1 MGDDFL
7 KHLMGLYSSQTFK
20 DAFQAFFMKM
30 QEDGLESAKKSWDV
44 TLYKSAMKGG
54 GTDLFEKMIDFYS
67 DLGFVSK
74 KKHEAVLK
82 ENEELKK
89 ENAFLKGIVQNM
101 NLRVFEDGSKNIQ
114 ETWKETIEKQM
125 ELSKDIA
132 KNFFDLF
139 KK

>member
-7 KHLMGLYSSQTFK
+7 KHLMGLYSSPTFK
-20 DAFQAFFMKM
+20 NAFSEFFMKM
-30 QEDGLESAKKSWDV
+30 QEDGLDAAKKSWEV
-44 TLYKSAMKGG
+44 SLYKSAVKGS

-67 DLGFVSK
+67 DMGFVSK

-82 ENEELKK
+82 ENEDLKK

-101 NLRVFEDGSKNIQ
+101 NVRVFEDGSKNIQ
-114 ETWKETIEKQM
+114 ETWKDTVEKQM

-139 KK
+139 KR